1 MLTSPSIPKTKIFT
15 KYLCEKTTFYLVA
28 VFQVLT
34 NPPLLFC
41 DEPTSGLDSFMS
53 ASVMELM
60 REMAKQVHNEQRQE
74 RRHLGFFSSHNG
86 NILWMWT
93 KKIPEG
99 MFSTGYFLSKSNVA
113 KSKNLF
119 FLKRRPLKISCAGT
133 VSDLH
138 HPPAV
143 LPDLRQV

>member
-1 MLTSPSIPKTKIFT
+1 MLTSPDIRKTKIFT
-15 KYLCEKTTFYLVA
+15 KYCCEKTTFYLVA

-60 REMAKQVHNEQRQE
+60 REMAKQVHNEQEQE
-74 RRHLGFFSSHNG
+74 RRHLGFFSTHNS
-86 NILWMWT
+86 NILWTWT

-99 MFSTGYFLSKSNVA
+99 MFSTGYFLCPPSENYPSKGEGNGQCIVGTRFGMEA
-113 KSKNLF
+113 LI
-119 FLKRRPLKISCAGT
+119 KICA
-133 VSDLH
+133 
-138 HPPAV
+138 
-143 LPDLRQV
+143 